1 MKELKRMK
9 EYLVVDGY
17 NIIFSWPNFESLR
30 KKNLDHVRA
39 RLLDMLVN
47 YAALSGEMVL
57 VVFDAHLVKN
67 NPGHSEIA
75 GKNVEVIFTRE
86 GETADSVIERLVGD
100 LSTKGR
106 VYVATADWA
115 EQSMIFGLG
124 AYRLTPGE
132 LMDRIK
138 RQQKESERHY
148 TSSFPSESYLENR
161 LVDEVRKTL
170 EDWRRKK
177 R

>member
-1 MKELKRMK
+1 MK

-17 NIIFSWPNFESLR
+17 NIIFNWPDFERLR
-30 KKNLDHVRA
+30 KKNLEHARA
-39 RLLDMLVN
+39 KLLDIMVN
-47 YAALSGEMVL
+47 YSAMSGENVT

-67 NPGHSEIA
+67 SVEHAESA
-75 GKNVEVIFTRE
+75 GKDVEVIYTQE

-100 LSTKGR
+100 LSRKGR
-106 VYVATADWA
+106 VYVATSDWA
-115 EQSMIFGLG
+115 EQSLIFGLG
-124 AYRLTPGE
+124 AYRLTPRELLEKVKRLKKEGE
-132 LMDRIK
+132 
-138 RQQKESERHY
+138 SHY
-148 TSSFPSESYLENR
+148 SASLPTESYLENR